1 VNEIEAFGFVVLAVA
16 VVGLVAVLSSR
27 LSERLRVPA
36 PAIFLLC
43 AAAASDLFPALARI
57 SVGTVE
63 QVVTVALAVILFD
76 GGMHI
81 GWRRLRSV
89 AGATVWIGVV
99 GTLATAA
106 VVAALAHGLFGLGW
120 RTALLLGTA
129 LAPTDPAVVFSV
141 LGRRQI
147 AGRSGVLLEGE
158 SGANDP
164 VGIALLV
171 SLLSAG
177 GASGAAGASG
187 TAGNAARAAGHVG
200 AHAAGVVAHV
210 AGEFALQMV
219 VGAAVGLLGATGML
233 LLMRRVP
240 LPSGPL
246 YPLRVLAGALAIYGA
261 ATVLHGSGFLA
272 VFVAGIA
279 LGDAR
284 APYKRDIERFHSSL
298 ASLAEIVAFV
308 LLGLTVR
315 LRDLPQ
321 HNTLYVGLAIAVLL
335 AFVVRPVVVGLLLL
349 PVKLSRGERLLVLWS
364 GLKGAVPILLGAFIL
379 SAHGPDAALLYQ
391 LIFVVVAFSVIVQGG
406 LLPMIA
412 RRLRVPL
419 RVVEPEPWSVGVRL
433 RHEPQGMHRY
443 RVEPGSPADGANL
456 GDLPW
461 GEYAWAS
468 MLIRNGGLLPPN
480 ADTVLRAGDEVLVLV
495 EPGEGSD
502 LTATFG
508 AGATAR

>member
-1 VNEIEAFGFVVLAVA
+1 MHEIESFGLTVLLVA

-43 AAAASDLFPALARI
+43 AAAASDLVPALARI
-57 SVGTVE
+57 SVATVE
-63 QVVTVALAVILFD
+63 QVVTMALAVILFD

-106 VVAALAHGLFGLGW
+106 AVAALAHGLFGLDW

-141 LGRRQI
+141 LGKREI
-147 AGRSGVLLEGE
+147 AGRSGALLEGE

-171 SLLSAG
+171 SLL
-177 GASGAAGASG
+177 
-187 TAGNAARAAGHVG
+187 TAGSGSVGGVAAQ
-200 AHAAGVVAHV
+200 V
-210 AGEFALQMV
+210 AGEFVLQMV
-219 VGAAVGLLGATGML
+219 IGAGVGLLGAVGLL

-279 LGDAR
+279 IGDAR

-315 LRDLPQ
+315 LRDLPA
-321 HNTLYVGLAIAVLL
+321 HNTLYVGLAVAVLL
-335 AFVVRPVVVGLLLL
+335 AFVVRPLVVGLLLV

-379 SAHGPDAALLYQ
+379 SAGAADAYRLYQ

-412 RRLRVPL
+412 HRLRVPL

-433 RHEPQGMHRY
+433 RQEPQGIHRY
-443 RVEPGSPADGANL
+443 RVAPGSAADGANL

-468 MLIRNGGLLPPN
+468 MLIRDGVLLPPN
-480 ADTVLRAGDEVLVLV
+480 ADTPLRAGDEVLVLV
-495 EPGEGSD
+495 EPGEEPD
-502 LTATFG
+502 LAPAFLGRTG
-508 AGATAR
+508 PHGRE

>member
-1 VNEIEAFGFVVLAVA
+1 MGEIESFGLVVLIMA
-16 VVGLVAVLSSR
+16 VVGLAAVWSSR
-27 LSERLRVPA
+27 LSARFRIPA

-43 AAAASDLFPALARI
+43 AAAASDLWPRLGAI
-57 SVGTVE
+57 SISTVE

-89 AGATVWIGVV
+89 AGATLWIGVV

-106 VVAALAHGLFGLGW
+106 AVAVLAHGAFGLEW

-141 LGRRQI
+141 LGGREI

-171 SLLSAG
+171 ALLTAG
-177 GASGAAGASG
+177 GHGG
-187 TAGNAARAAGHVG
+187 
-200 AHAAGVVAHV
+200 GVAVQVAT
-210 AGEFALQMV
+210 GFALQMV
-219 VGAAVGLLGATGML
+219 IGAVVGLAGAAGLL
-233 LLMRRVP
+233 LLMRRIP
-240 LPSGPL
+240 LPTGPL

-279 LGDAR
+279 LGDER
-284 APYKRDIERFHSSL
+284 APYKREIERFHSSL

-308 LLGLTVR
+308 LLGLTIR
-315 LRDLPQ
+315 LPDLPRD
-321 HNTLYVGLAIAVLL
+321 NALYIGLGIAVLL
-335 AFVVRPVVVGLLLL
+335 AFVIRPVAVGLLLI
-349 PVKLSRGERLLVLWS
+349 PVRLSWPERLLVMWA

-379 SAHGPDAALLYQ
+379 SAHGPQAGLLYQ

-406 LLPMIA
+406 LLPVVA
-412 RRLRVPL
+412 HRLGVPL
-419 RVVEPEPWSVGVRL
+419 RAVPPEPWSLGVRL
-433 RHEPQGMHRY
+433 RHEPEGVGRY
-443 RVEPGSPADGANL
+443 RVAAGSPADGARV
-456 GDLPW
+456 GDLPL
-461 GEYAWAS
+461 GEDAWVS
-468 MLIRNGGLLPPN
+468 MVVREGRLLPPD

-495 EPGEGSD
+495 DPAEESSLRPVFSRIF
-502 LTATFG
+502 AT
-508 AGATAR
+508 